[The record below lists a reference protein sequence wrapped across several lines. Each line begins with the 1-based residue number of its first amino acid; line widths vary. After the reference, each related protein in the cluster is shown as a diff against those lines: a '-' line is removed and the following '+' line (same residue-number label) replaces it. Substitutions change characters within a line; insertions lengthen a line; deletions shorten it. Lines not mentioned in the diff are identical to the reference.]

1 MLSATLNANINA
13 IVGHLDRLSRYTG
26 KLAGYLCLVMAAVTG
41 LVVLL
46 RYGFNIGSIA
56 LQETISY
63 LHAAVFM
70 LGAAFTLQRGA
81 HVRVDI
87 FYRRCSRRSRA
98 WIDSVGTI
106 VFLMPLC
113 VFIAWVSWD
122 YMLDSWSIG
131 ESSADPG
138 GLPAVF
144 LLKTLIPVMAI
155 ALLLQGFAEILRNLA
170 ILTENNS
177 TETDGTDT
185 DGTEIDGT
193 EIEINSTGVNH
204 G

>member
-1 MLSATLNANINA
+1 MLSAKLNAIATN
-13 IVGHLDRLSRYTG
+13 LDRLSQHTG
-26 KLAGYLCLVMAAVTG
+26 TLAGYLCLVMAAVTG

-46 RYGFNIGSIA
+46 RYGFNIGSVA

-98 WIDSVGTI
+98 WIDSVGAI
-106 VFLMPLC
+106 VLLMPLC
-113 VFIAWVSWD
+113 IFIAWVSWD
-122 YMLDSWSIG
+122 YILDAWSIG

-170 ILTENNS
+170 ILTEADA
-177 TETDGTDT
+177 TETDG
-185 DGTEIDGT
+185 
-193 EIEINSTGVNH
+193 SGVNH
-204 G
+204 D